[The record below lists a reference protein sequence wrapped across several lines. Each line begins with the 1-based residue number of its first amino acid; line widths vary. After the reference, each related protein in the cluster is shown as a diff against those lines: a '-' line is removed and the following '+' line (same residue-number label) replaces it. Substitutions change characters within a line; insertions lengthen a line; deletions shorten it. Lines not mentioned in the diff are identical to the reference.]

1 METAM
6 KQQDSFRRAFTLIE
20 LLVVIAIIAI
30 LAAILFPVF
39 AQAKLAAKKTS
50 DLSEVKQLTLGSV
63 MYTNDYDDTFQVQNF
78 FDADWATPVGFATE
92 WDIELYPYTKNYQIE
107 HASVDT
113 YADSDAGSVY
123 SYGVIR
129 SYVANSIT
137 TSDATVN
144 VQQGPIASYASWRQV
159 HSLTTTGISQP
170 ASTVLLGTQLNSD
183 LQYMTASFS
192 GGPGGNISGFPGVGI
207 VFDSSVPATQ
217 YGAGS
222 ANLLAPNGARVQVL
236 TGYTFGNGIAG
247 QNGGISAPYAK
258 QANFGYTDGHAKSA
272 VPSSTNPD
280 GINHPELNQWDGIR

>member
-1 METAM
+1 M
-6 KQQDSFRRAFTLIE
+6 KHRAFTLIE

-50 DLSEVKQLTLGSV
+50 DLSEVKQLALATV
-63 MYTNDYDDTFQVQNF
+63 MYTNDFDDTYQVNNF
-78 FDADWATPVGFATE
+78 FDDDWTTPLGFATE
-92 WDIELYPYTKNYQIE
+92 WDIELYPYMKNYGID

-113 YADSDAGSVY
+113 YANSDAGSVY
-123 SYGVIR
+123 SSGVVR
-129 SYVANSIT
+129 SYAANCIT

-144 VQQGPIASYASWRQV
+144 VQQGPIAAYASWRSV
-159 HSLTTTGISQP
+159 HSLTTTTISQP
-170 ASTVLLGTQLNSD
+170 SATVLLGTQLNSD

-192 GGPGGNISGFPGVGI
+192 GGPGGNISGFPGVGVI
-207 VFDSSVPATQ
+207 FDSSVPATQ

-222 ANLLAPNGARVQVL
+222 ANLLAPNGARTQVL

-247 QNGGISAPYAK
+247 VNGGISAPYAK
-258 QANFGYTDGHAKSA
+258 QANFGFTDGHAKSLNPIA
-272 VPSSTNPD
+272 TNPD

>member
-1 METAM
+1 M
-6 KQQDSFRRAFTLIE
+6 KHRAFTLIE

-63 MYTNDYDDTFQVQNF
+63 MYTNDYDDTFQIHNF
-78 FDADWATPVGFATE
+78 FDNDWTTPLGFATE

-107 HASVDT
+107 HSAVDS
-113 YADSDAGSVY
+113 YADSDPGSVY
-123 SYGVIR
+123 SGGVVR
-129 SYVANSIT
+129 SYAANSIT

-159 HSLTTTGISQP
+159 FSLTSTSVTQP
-170 ASTVLLGTQLNSD
+170 AATVLIGTQLNSD
-183 LQYMTASFS
+183 LQYMTDAFS

-217 YGAGS
+217 YGSGS
-222 ANLLAPNGARVQVL
+222 ANLLAPNGARTQIL
-236 TGYTFGNGIAG
+236 TGYTFGTGIAG
-247 QNGGISAPYAK
+247 ANGGISAPYAK
-258 QANFGYTDGHAKSA
+258 QANFGYCDGHAKSA
-272 VPSSTNPD
+272 IPTATNPD
-280 GINHPELNQWDGIR
+280 GIHHPELNQWDGIR